1 MAQQPGPQRLIARAM
16 RYSLLG
22 RSGLRVSKLALGT
35 MTFGTAADWSRP
47 EEECRPIFDAYVEAG
62 GNFIDTANMYTGGES
77 EKMVG
82 RFIAPDR
89 DRFVVATKYANAA
102 PGSGD
107 PNAAGVHR
115 KSLTRS
121 LDASLKR
128 LGTDYID
135 LYFVHWWD
143 FTTPVEEV
151 QRALTDAISAGKI
164 LHVGLSDVPAWVVSR
179 AQTFHDL
186 RGLAPISCM
195 QLEYS
200 LVQRSI
206 EREHIPLALAHD
218 IGITAWSP
226 LAGGILSGKYT
237 RTGGAGDNGPKRMD
251 SMQLQ
256 QLDERNRKIA
266 LAVDAVAGEMGVKP
280 SQVAL
285 AWIIAQGV
293 IPIAGATRVEQ
304 MRENLAA
311 TSLELSPD
319 TIARLNGAS
328 AFDAGHPYSM
338 LNWDMPMALGYG
350 GMFDRIDIPR
360 FPPHDFGAPGTDPV
374 QG

>member
-1 MAQQPGPQRLIARAM
+1 M
-16 RYSLLG
+16 RYSVLG

-35 MTFGTAADWSRP
+35 MTFGTATDWSRP
-47 EEECRPIFDAYVEAG
+47 EEECRPVFDAYVEAG

-77 EKMVG
+77 EKMIG

-89 DRFVVATKYANAA
+89 DRFVVATKYANAV
-102 PGSGD
+102 PGRGD
-107 PNAAGVHR
+107 PNEAGVHR
-115 KSLTRS
+115 KSLVRS

-151 QRALTDAISAGKI
+151 QRALTDAIAAGKI
-164 LHVGLSDVPAWVVSR
+164 LHIGLSDVPAWVVSR
-179 AQTFHDL
+179 AQAFHDL

-206 EREHIPLALAHD
+206 EREHIPLAQAHD

-237 RTGGAGDNGPKRMD
+237 RPGTGSDNSPKRMD

-256 QLDERNRKIA
+256 QLDARNRAIA
-266 LAVDAVAGEMGVKP
+266 LAVDEVAVNLGAKA

-285 AWIIAQGV
+285 AWLIARGV
-293 IPIAGATRVEQ
+293 IPVAGATKVEQ
-304 MRENLAA
+304 MKENLAA
-311 TSLELSPD
+311 VTLELPE
-319 TIARLNGAS
+319 TAIARLNAAS
-328 AFDAGHPYSM
+328 VFDAGHPYSM
-338 LNWDMPMALGYG
+338 LNWDMPMALGYA
-350 GMFDRIDIPR
+350 GMFGQIDIPR
-360 FPPHDFGAPGTDPV
+360 FPPHDFGP
-374 QG
+374 QEH

>member
-1 MAQQPGPQRLIARAM
+1 M

-35 MTFGTAADWSRP
+35 MTFGTAAEWSRS
-47 EEECRPIFDAYVEAG
+47 EEECRPVFDAYVEAG

-77 EKMVG
+77 EKMIG
-82 RFIAPDR
+82 RFIASDR
-89 DRFVVATKYANAA
+89 DRFVIASKYANAV
-102 PGSGD
+102 PGRND
-107 PNAAGVHR
+107 PNEAGVHR

-135 LYFVHWWD
+135 LYLVHWWD
-143 FTTPVEEV
+143 FTTPIEEV

-164 LHVGLSDVPAWVVSR
+164 LHIGLSDVPAWVVSR

-186 RGLAPISCM
+186 RGLAPVSCM

-206 EREHIPLALAHD
+206 EREHIPLAQAHD
-218 IGITAWSP
+218 IGIMAWSP

-237 RTGGAGDNGPKRMD
+237 RDAAAGENGPRRMD

-256 QLDERNRKIA
+256 QLDARNRAIA
-266 LAVDAVAGEMGVKP
+266 ISVDEIAGELGAKP

-285 AWIIAQGV
+285 AWVMSNGV
-293 IPIAGATRVEQ
+293 IPVAGATKVEQ
-304 MRENLAA
+304 IRENLAA
-311 TSLELSPD
+311 ASLELSPD
-319 TIARLNGAS
+319 AIARLNAAS

-338 LNWDMPMALGYG
+338 LNWDMPMSLGYG
-350 GMFDRIDIPR
+350 GMFDQIYIPQ
-360 FPPHDFGAPGTDPV
+360 FPPHDFGTH
-374 QG
+374 